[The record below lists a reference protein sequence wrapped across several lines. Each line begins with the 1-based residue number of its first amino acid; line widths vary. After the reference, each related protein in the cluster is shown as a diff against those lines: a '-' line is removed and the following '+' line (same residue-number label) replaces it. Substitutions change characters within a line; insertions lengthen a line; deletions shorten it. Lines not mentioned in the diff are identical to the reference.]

1 MPPFATTGG
10 ISVLS
15 RKRNR
20 VCAELKAASCNTAQF
35 ITPGITPKFRMTRRP
50 MSNAGTGLVA
60 RFNQFERI

>member
-20 VCAELKAASCNTAQF
+20 VCAEPKAASCNTAQF
-35 ITPGITPKFRMTRRP
+35 ITPGITPKFRMTRRLWV
-50 MSNAGTGLVA
+50 GLYSAALDYV
-60 RFNQFERI
+60 Q